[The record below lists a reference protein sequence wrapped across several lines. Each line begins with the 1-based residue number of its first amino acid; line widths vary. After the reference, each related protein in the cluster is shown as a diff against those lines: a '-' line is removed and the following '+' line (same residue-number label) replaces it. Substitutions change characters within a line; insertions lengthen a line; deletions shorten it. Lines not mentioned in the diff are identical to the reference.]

1 MNIQTLAYIH
11 RILSSQERVLQKLY
25 IKDVESN
32 AGENTI
38 STSLEAWKEA
48 KQALDD
54 FEATKWWFEG
64 FSR

>member
-1 MNIQTLAYIH
+1 MNIQTLVYIYQILRSRESVLY
-11 RILSSQERVLQKLY
+11 RIYQKD
-25 IKDVESN
+25 IESN

-54 FEATKWWFEG
+54 FESTKWWIEDL
-64 FSR
+64 SH